1 MSTGTCYLY
10 MVLVQHVRTQL
21 YYPVEYSYEHTYVNS
36 TLLSIGIIV
45 LFPTTIQATE
55 ERLVVS
61 HSMYTI
67 HYTQIYIAEVLLFGR

>member
-1 MSTGTCYLY
+1 
-10 MVLVQHVRTQL
+10 MVLVHVRTQQ

-36 TLLSIGIIV
+36 TLISIGIIV

-61 HSMYTI
+61 HSMYTMD
-67 HYTQIYIAEVLLFGR
+67 YTPIYIAEIISDRPIFL